1 MARVHPSAVVDAK
14 AELDSD
20 VEVGPFAVIGPG
32 VRVGGGT
39 RVGSHAVLDGRTTIG
54 RDNRIFPFCS
64 LGTEPQDKKYRGES
78 TELQIGDRNTIR
90 EYCLV
95 NTGTVQDGGVTRIG
109 SDNWI
114 MGYVHLAHDCIVG
127 DHTIIANAAQF
138 AGHVQIGD
146 WVLVGGT
153 AAVHQFVR
161 IGEGAMI
168 AGLCG
173 VRADVIPFAFCIGVL
188 GRLNGLNIVGLR
200 RRKMSRT
207 DLHVL
212 RRVYLILF
220 RGEGLFAERLEA
232 VERDYAD
239 NPYAARIIAFIRSG
253 GKRPLLMA
261 WERGRATGE
270 ALDAPP

>member
-161 IGEGAMI
+161 IGAHSMVGGASVLVHDVPPFIMCDGHP
-168 AGLCG
+168 ARAHG
-173 VRADVIPFAFCIGVL
+173 VHL
-188 GRLNGLNIVGLR
+188 EGLR
-200 RRKMSRT
+200 RRQFSAEAIAA
-207 DLHVL
+207 L
-212 RRVYLILF
+212 RRAYRIVWRDSLPLAQA
-220 RGEGLFAERLEA
+220 RESLEA
-232 VERDYAD
+232 L
-239 NPYAARIIAFIRSG
+239 IAQEPAECAE
-253 GKRPLLMA
+253 PLRLLA
-261 WERGRATGE
+261 EFLAVPGRGIVR
-270 ALDAPP
+270 